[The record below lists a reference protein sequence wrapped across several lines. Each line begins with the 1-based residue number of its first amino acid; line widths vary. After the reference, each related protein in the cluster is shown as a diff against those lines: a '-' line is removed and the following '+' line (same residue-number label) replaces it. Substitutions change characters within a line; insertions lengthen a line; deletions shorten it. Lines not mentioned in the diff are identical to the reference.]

1 MLYTHAV
8 NICMMTMVLLS
19 KSISSNIY
27 IYNCGMYIYIYIYWS
42 NDDVVNRPTDVV
54 VVMLKLGSV
63 IISVLELV

>member
-1 MLYTHAV
+1 
-8 NICMMTMVLLS
+8 MMTMVLLS

-27 IYNCGMYIYIYIYWS
+27 IYNCGMYIYTYIYIYIYWS